1 MIRRQAKPAPQLLCV
16 TEAREQLA
24 GAPVVQS
31 PEGAQVTRS
40 GDQAKIATMV
50 ERRDQ
55 LPQSLPRR
63 LYEAAAPGSPG
74 VHPFRQRI
82 GSTRARDPRPRH
94 RTVAAVGER
103 ERLGVAHEARLFQNP
118 TVGRCCQRQAF
129 IGDAQRQPVIALQR
143 IGARQQPR
151 AIFQKLYAAVVKKAP
166 DGRLGVVSAG
176 CACGRGDEGFLQT
189 R

>member
-1 MIRRQAKPAPQLLCV
+1 
-16 TEAREQLA
+16 
-24 GAPVVQS
+24 
-31 PEGAQVTRS
+31 
-40 GDQAKIATMV
+40 MV

-63 LYEAAAPGSPG
+63 LYEAAAPGSPD

-82 GSTRARDPRPRH
+82 GSTRARDSRPRH
-94 RTVAAVGER
+94 RTVATAGEG
-103 ERLGVAHEARLFQNP
+103 ERLGLAYEARLFQNS
-118 TVGRCCQRQAF
+118 TVARCRQRQAF

-151 AIFQKLYAAVVKKAP
+151 TIFQKLYAAVVRKAP
-166 DGRLGVVSAG
+166 EGRLGIVGAG